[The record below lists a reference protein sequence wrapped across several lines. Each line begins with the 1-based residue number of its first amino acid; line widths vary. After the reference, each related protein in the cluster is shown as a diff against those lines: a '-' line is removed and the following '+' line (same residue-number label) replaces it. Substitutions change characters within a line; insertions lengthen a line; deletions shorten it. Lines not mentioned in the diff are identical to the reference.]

1 MFGTVVNYKCPYCN
15 KLSIQEFGACT
26 TVVVYNNTEYI
37 MTNCKECSSKLAV
50 RDINFNRIYFFDNK
64 DYLSSIETDIS
75 ISVHACISRILAEN
89 IDEVKE
95 YCYEQAVNSIKGRFK
110 RGHKQLNLDKKQAMD
125 EYLDKYS
132 NQIKG
137 CIDAY
142 INEVVKHK
150 EEFLA
155 LAFCDEDTKSKAE
168 NAKIKYITEKDC
180 SHMMTCCF

>member
-50 RDINFNRIYFFDNK
+50 RDIQFRRLYFLEDKDN
-64 DYLSSIETDIS
+64 LCSIETDIS
-75 ISVHACISRILAEN
+75 RIIYTSIGGILDGN
-89 IDEVKE
+89 TDIIKE
-95 YCYEQAVNSIKGRFK
+95 YCYEQIVKSIKSRFK
-110 RGHKQLNLDKKQAMD
+110 RGHKQLNLERKQEMNN
-125 EYLDKYS
+125 YLYKYS
-132 NQIKG
+132 NQIKE